1 LSWSELALQLP
12 FHQGHSEYFFLF
24 LSRTL
29 ALQFQLR
36 IEEEEEAW
44 REEAKQ
50 EEQEEAIREEYN
62 EPLAVS

>member
-1 LSWSELALQLP
+1 
-12 FHQGHSEYFFLF
+12 

-36 IEEEEEAW
+36 IEEEEEVW
-44 REEAKQ
+44 REEAQQ

>member
-12 FHQGHSEYFFLF
+12 FHQGHREDFFLF

-36 IEEEEEAW
+36 IEEEEEDG
-44 REEAKQ
+44 REEAKKEQ
-50 EEQEEAIREEYN
+50 QEEAITEEYN